1 MDRIYAWIMNYF
13 LGKPL
18 PEKEPTFIEKIEAKG
33 YFYDEDKDYWVRKW
47 TTNPGQENEESILEA
62 YKQECDENGPTDKWK
77 QLMIGYGETV
87 FYEEDVSDDKLH

>member
-33 YFYDEDKDYWVRKW
+33 YFYDEDM
-47 TTNPGQENEESILEA
+47 TIGLGSGL
-62 YKQECDENGPTDKWK
+62 PTQDKRMK
-77 QLMIGYGETV
+77 NR
-87 FYEEDVSDDKLH
+87 F